1 VDPEPVEGRLV
12 SAPEEAAE
20 IVEFWFSPECRKRW
34 FQSTLAFDRLLRER
48 YLASY
53 EAARDGKL
61 GRWEQSAVGA
71 LALVILLDQIP
82 LNIFRDDARCFATEA
97 EARSVAQRAL
107 ARGLDRQLGD
117 DQKSFLYIPF
127 MHSEH
132 LADQE
137 RSVELY
143 SASGLEKTLRWAR
156 HHRDIVRR
164 FGRFPHRNELLGR
177 ESSPQ
182 ERAWLASPEAFSG

>member
-117 DQKSFLYIPF
+117 DQKSFLYSQNRGHDQPF
-127 MHSEH
+127 TNPEKPINASDIRP
-132 LADQE
+132 A
-137 RSVELY
+137 VT
-143 SASGLEKTLRWAR
+143 SAIAA
-156 HHRDIVRR
+156 
-164 FGRFPHRNELLGR
+164 P
-177 ESSPQ
+177 
-182 ERAWLASPEAFSG
+182 